1 MIEDAIWNVVNVKSF
16 GISEDHPI
24 VQAYIELCR
33 EDPVFS
39 AETTFHY
46 LNVII
51 NQFIVEKNG
60 MLLVILYEHEH
71 DEGINIDVWDTKN
84 LDWVFNTVSKNRIKE
99 ELKSLYGQFV

>member
-1 MIEDAIWNVVNVKSF
+1 MIEDALWNVVNVKSF

-46 LNVII
+46 LNVI

-84 LDWVFNTVSKNRIKE
+84 SYWVFNTVSKNRIKE